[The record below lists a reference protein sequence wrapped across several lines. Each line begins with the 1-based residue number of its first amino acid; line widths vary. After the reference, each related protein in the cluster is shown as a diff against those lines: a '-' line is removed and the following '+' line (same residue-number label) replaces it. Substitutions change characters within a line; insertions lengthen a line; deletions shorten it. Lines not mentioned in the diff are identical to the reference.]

1 MRHLALFVE
10 IFSHCIP
17 RTGRTRIYFS
27 TLHVKQRRVP
37 FSCLRYIQSIETEL
51 VLFRVYQNILDEIEF
66 TLVLIVID
74 AFIVEKLKKLEL
86 FPFIAKLSNRKF
98 ENDCTVR
105 GVMC

>member
-74 AFIVEKLKKLEL
+74 AFIVEKLKKLDFFSL
-86 FPFIAKLSNRKF
+86 YRQIIKSKIRK
-98 ENDCTVR
+98 
-105 GVMC
+105 